1 MDKKTKIVK
10 LTTDNYNKN
19 NIINLLDQ
27 LTNCPNIKD
36 EHYKNILNNLSNNHS
51 IYVIDY
57 NNIAIGI
64 GTIFIEQKIIHSG
77 KCVAHIEDVVID
89 EEYRNNKLGN
99 LLLNFLINKAK
110 ELNCYKVI
118 LNCNDKTKMFY
129 EKNGFNKTNNQMSL
143 YF

>member
-1 MDKKTKIVK
+1 MDKKTKIIK
-10 LTTDNYNKN
+10 LTTENYNKN

-27 LTNCPNIKD
+27 LTNSPNIKD
-36 EHYKNILNNLSNNHS
+36 EDYKNILNNLSHNHT

-64 GTIFIEQKIIHSG
+64 GTIFIEQKIIHGG

-110 ELNCYKVI
+110 ELNCYKTI
-118 LNCNDKTKMFY
+118 LNCNDKTKEFY

>member
-1 MDKKTKIVK
+1 MKIIK
-10 LTTDNYNKN
+10 LTTENYNKN

-27 LTNCPNIKD
+27 LTKCPNIKD
-36 EHYKNILNNLSNNHS
+36 QHYKDILNNLSNNHS

-64 GTIFIEQKIIHSG
+64 ATILIEQKIIHEG
-77 KCVAHIEDVVID
+77 KCVAHIEDFVID

-99 LLLNFLINKAK
+99 LLLKFLINKAK
-110 ELNCYKVI
+110 ELNCYKII
-118 LNCNDKTKMFY
+118 LNCNDETKTFY